1 MSDGAR
7 VLSVNVAA
15 PMRNDIKA
23 VGFTGIDKR
32 PTDASVMVRAPGPR
46 GQGSGSGLDG
56 DRVFDSVHHQGDDR
70 AVCVYAREDLDFWE
84 GELGRPLAYG
94 AFGENLTTTGIDVT
108 GALLGERWRVGKAL
122 VLEVTQPRNP
132 CTTFHNWM
140 GGHGWLK
147 RFTDH
152 AVSGCFLRV
161 LESGHVRA
169 GDPISV
175 ISRPSHDVTVG
186 LAFRALTR
194 QRELQARLAAVEGLT
209 SDIAD
214 ETVSSWAA
222 RLPGLRQMLA
232 ARRSASCMDG
242 DSDYAAP
249 AADLP

>member
-1 MSDGAR
+1 MGDEGR
-7 VLSVNVAA
+7 VLSVNIAV

-32 PTDASVMVRAPGPR
+32 PTDARVMVRAPGPR
-46 GQGSGSGLDG
+46 AQGSGSGLEG

-84 GELGRPLAYG
+84 TELGRPLVNG
-94 AFGENLTTTGIDVT
+94 GFGENLTTTGIDVT
-108 GALLGERWRVGKAL
+108 GALLGERWRVGEAL

-132 CTTFHNWM
+132 CVTFHNWM

-161 LESGHVRA
+161 IEGGNVRV
-169 GDPISV
+169 GDTISV
-175 ISRPSHDVTVG
+175 VSRPSHDVTVG

-194 QRELQARLAAVEGLT
+194 QRELQVRLAAVEGLT

-222 RLPGLRQMLA
+222 RLSGLRQMLEERPPPRTDMA
-232 ARRSASCMDG
+232 HNDG
-242 DSDYAAP
+242 VP
-249 AADLP
+249 QAADLP